1 LKSVRLNKD
10 NIEDKDTEPTTIQG
24 EVIKVDSFRVE
35 RFSSRFYGINVES
48 GDLSHYSDT
57 IVDTKDDLRIKEN
70 PRKNTQIELDNQFL
84 LLIDTQEKNV
94 YLSNSKKK
102 VFYIKTIKKI
112 YSLSLIFV
120 MSSSKTD
127 V

>member
-1 LKSVRLNKD
+1 
-10 NIEDKDTEPTTIQG
+10 
-24 EVIKVDSFRVE
+24 VIKVDSFRVE

-84 LLIDTQEKNV
+84 LLVDKKEKNV
-94 YLSNSKKK
+94 L
-102 VFYIKTIKKI
+102 
-112 YSLSLIFV
+112 SLSSILSKLEKF
-120 MSSSKTD
+120 SSSLILIKY
-127 V
+127 